1 MRASSRRPAFSILE
15 LLVVLAIIG
24 ITLGVFIPRFVVS
37 PRSAVE
43 TAGMQLIQDLDVARI
58 RALATRSATRVRFT
72 SGSPTYASYLDHD
85 ADQLFAYSNEEM
97 AALHGSGERELPK
110 GVVFGRGSLPVLTGD
125 SDLLARVGFIEF
137 SPSGLSASRVAY
149 LRAEDDG
156 NAGIAVQVHP
166 SGGMRLWRHREGTG
180 WE

>member
-1 MRASSRRPAFSILE
+1 MGTPLRRSAFTVIE

-24 ITLGVFIPRFVVS
+24 ISLGVFIPRFVVS

-58 RALATRSATRVRFT
+58 RALTTRSAARVRFP
-72 SGSPTYASYLDHD
+72 SGISAYASYLDHD
-85 ADQLFAYSNEEM
+85 DDQLFAYSNAELM
-97 AALHGSGERELPK
+97 ALHGSGERQLPA
-110 GVVFGRGSLPVLTGD
+110 GVAFGRGSLPIITGD
-125 SDLLARVGFIEF
+125 NGELARVGFIEF
-137 SPSGLSASRVAY
+137 SPSGLAVSRVVY
-149 LRAEDDG
+149 VRAESDA
-156 NAGIAVQVHP
+156 NAGIAVQVLP

>member
-1 MRASSRRPAFSILE
+1 MRASSRRRAFTILE

-97 AALHGSGERELPK
+97 AALHGSGERALPK
-110 GVVFGRGSLPVLTGD
+110 GVAFGRGSLPVLTGD
-125 SDLLARVGFIEF
+125 SDQLAGGGFIEF

>member
-1 MRASSRRPAFSILE
+1 
-15 LLVVLAIIG
+15 
-24 ITLGVFIPRFVVS
+24 VFIPRFVVS

-97 AALHGSGERELPK
+97 AALHGSGVRELPK
-110 GVVFGRGSLPVLTGD
+110 GVVFDRGSLPSFPGA
-125 SDLLARVGFIEF
+125 DLLAVRGFIEF

-156 NAGIAVQVHP
+156 NAGIAVQVLP

>member
-1 MRASSRRPAFSILE
+1 MHASSRRPAFTILE

-97 AALHGSGERELPK
+97 AALHGSGVRELPK
-110 GVVFGRGSLPVLTGD
+110 GVVFGRGSLPLFPGADWLTI
-125 SDLLARVGFIEF
+125 VGFIEF
-137 SPSGLSASRVAY
+137 SPSGLSAPRVAY
-149 LRAEDDG
+149 LHAEDDA
-156 NAGIAVQVHP
+156 NVGIAVQVYP
-166 SGGMRLWRHREGTG
+166 SGGMRLWRHQEGTG
-180 WE
+180 WK

>member
-1 MRASSRRPAFSILE
+1 MYASSRRPAFTILE

-97 AALHGSGERELPK
+97 AALHGSGVRELPK
-110 GVVFGRGSLPVLTGD
+110 GVVFGRGSLPLFPGPD
-125 SDLLARVGFIEF
+125 WLAIVGFIEF
-137 SPSGLSASRVAY
+137 SPSGLAAPRVAY
-149 LRAEDDG
+149 LHAEDDA
-156 NAGIAVQVHP
+156 NAGIAVQVYP

>member
-1 MRASSRRPAFSILE
+1 M
-15 LLVVLAIIG
+15 VLAIIG
-24 ITLGVFIPRFVVS
+24 ISLGVFIPRFVVS

-58 RALATRSATRVRFT
+58 RALTTRSATRMRFT
-72 SGSPTYASYLDHD
+72 GGSPTYASYLDHD
-85 ADQLFAYSNEEM
+85 ADQLFSYSNEEM

-110 GVVFGRGSLPVLTGD
+110 GVAFGRGSLPVLTGD
-125 SDLLARVGFIEF
+125 SDALARVGFIQF

-149 LRAEDDG
+149 LRAVDDA

>member
-97 AALHGSGERELPK
+97 AALHGSGERALPK
-110 GVVFGRGSLPVLTGD
+110 GVAFGRGSLPVLTGD
-125 SDLLARVGFIEF
+125 SDELAGGKYIEF

-156 NAGIAVQVHP
+156 NAGIAVQVHR
-166 SGGMRLWRHREGTG
+166 SGGMRLWRYRGGTG

>member
-1 MRASSRRPAFSILE
+1 MRASSRRSAFSILE

-97 AALHGSGERELPK
+97 AALHGSGERALPK
-110 GVVFGRGSLPVLTGD
+110 GVAFGRGSLPVLTGD
-125 SDLLARVGFIEF
+125 PDQLARSGFIEF

-156 NAGIAVQVHP
+156 NAGIAVQVLP